1 MSRHLVRCLWVSGLL
16 TLLALGI
23 IWGTSLPLGIPG
35 EWTWERGLPGSD
47 APWNAILLV
56 LPAAFLIGMLAG
68 GDRLLAGSPSPG
80 REALALAGLI
90 LAGGVWL
97 FAVQESAPVG
107 QRHDKVPFV
116 LYYPNSSGYYF
127 EMRRRDESLDAFFR
141 GYADWMREG
150 DVLHVGTHPPGLFL
164 LFRGIMAACDSFPGA
179 ASLALQLAP
188 ESFHE
193 ASDVVAGNSLAS
205 GMPSFDRPQRAV
217 LWLAYLI
224 AFGCVV
230 LTVIPL
236 YLTLRRVDLSPTA
249 AWWAC
254 GFWLTVPSLAIF
266 LPKSDA
272 AFALPSMLLV
282 YCGVSALRRRSIA
295 WSVAAAVVLWLAMQF
310 SLAFLPVAAALALLI
325 GLIVWKRPDDGPT
338 IRELLTM
345 IGAGTFAFVLLSVGF
360 WAATGLNLAEVW
372 SLNYRNHAGF
382 YAEYSRTGWL
392 WRAVNPIEFAV
403 SLGLPFAILAIF
415 AAATTYRRL
424 PTARDWP
431 TLVAAALATT
441 IALLWLSGKNSGEA
455 ARLWL
460 LLTPWCGYLVGVALS
475 GKPGDPASR
484 GVLLALTVVQLA
496 GSVATIWGVSGFH
509 LKP

>member
-1 MSRHLVRCLWVSGLL
+1 MSGHLARCLWGGGLL
-16 TLLALGI
+16 SLVALGI

-35 EWTWERGLPGSD
+35 EWTWERGFPGPD

-56 LPAAFLIGMLAG
+56 LPAAFLVGTLAG
-68 GDRLLAGSPSPG
+68 GDRLLAGSPSAG
-80 REALALAGLI
+80 REALALTGLI
-90 LAGGVWL
+90 LAGGVWF

-164 LFRGIMAACDSFPGA
+164 LFRGIMAACETFPGA
-179 ASLALQLAP
+179 AGAVLELAP

-193 ASDVVAGNSLAS
+193 ASDVVAGNSLSS
-205 GMPSFDRPQRAV
+205 GMPSFDPRQRAV
-217 LWLAYLI
+217 LWLAYLV
-224 AFGCVV
+224 AVGCVV
-230 LTVIPL
+230 LTIIPL
-236 YLTLRRVDLSPTA
+236 YLTLRRVELNPMA

-254 GFWLTVPSLAIF
+254 GLWITVPSLAIF

-272 AFALPSMLLV
+272 AFTLPSMLLV

-295 WSVAAAVVLWLAMQF
+295 WSVAGAVVLWLAMQF
-310 SLAFLPVAAALALLI
+310 SLAFLPVAAALFLLV
-325 GLIVWKRPDDGPT
+325 GLVAWKRPDDGPT
-338 IRELLTM
+338 LRELLVMVGT
-345 IGAGTFAFVLLSVGF
+345 GAAAFVLLSVGL

-372 SLNYRNHAGF
+372 WLNYRNHAGF
-382 YAEYSRTGWL
+382 YGEYPRTGWL
-392 WRAVNPIEFAV
+392 WRVVNPIEFAI
-403 SLGLPFAILAIF
+403 SLGLPCAVLAVSG
-415 AAATTYRRL
+415 AATAFRGL
-424 PTARDWP
+424 PTARDWS

-441 IALLWLSGKNSGEA
+441 MVLLWLSGKNSGEA

-460 LLTPWCGYLVGVALS
+460 LLTPWCGYLVGIAIGRGLGVS
-475 GKPGDPASR
+475 GSR
-484 GVLLALTVVQLA
+484 GVLLALTVVQTA
-496 GSVATIWGVSGFH
+496 GSAVTIWGISGFH